1 MSEASSLK
9 DRPEFDL
16 DNQGEQKYCSFL
28 RSLPDRQENCIRLF
42 ERSSGDFYSVHG
54 EDAYFIAQ
62 HVYKTTSVIKY
73 LGGDVST
80 GVPSCTL
87 SRTTCETFLRDALLN
102 RQMRVEIWAAEPRKQ
117 NAWSII
123 KRASPGNLQDME
135 DLLFAHTDMAA
146 SPIVMAVKIQAG
158 ADHRTVGVCFADA
171 TVRELGISEF
181 IDNDLYSNFESLVI
195 QLGVKECLIQA
206 DEGQKDYELS
216 KLRTILQ
223 HCGIVITER
232 KKSDFSIKDVE
243 QDYNRLLEEEISIAA
258 LPEFELKNAMAA
270 SACVMKYL
278 ALLTDETNFGQYT
291 LCNHDL
297 SQYMKLDASAVQA
310 LNLMPSPQ
318 DGANKSMSLYGLL
331 NKCKTT
337 QGGRMLGQWLKQPLM
352 DIAAIE
358 KRQTM
363 VEAFTLDSELRQ
375 TLQES
380 HLKMIPDLHR
390 LAKRFQRGVASLQDV
405 VRAYQVVVRLP
416 GLVSTLAS
424 CETGAPEHK
433 EMLDAQFTT
442 PFQEYTSNLQKLQEL
457 VETTIDLEAV
467 DRHEYLI
474 KAEFDQGLKVL
485 RSKMEAVKQA
495 MEKEHERVA
504 DELNMEVDKKLKM
517 EDHQVYGWSFR
528 LSRNDSSCLRNKSS
542 YIELTTQKNGV
553 LFTTTKMRTASQA
566 FGDASQEYER
576 TQSSLAKEVIGIV
589 STYCPV
595 LEKLNTLVAQLD
607 VLVSFAHVSVHAPMP
622 YVRPH
627 MKAMGS
633 GDVILKES
641 RHPCLEAQD
650 DVAFIPNDVSLVRGK
665 TEFLIITGPNMG
677 GKSTYIRQ
685 IGVIALMA
693 QAGCFVPCAEASLCV
708 FDCILARVGAGDSQ
722 MKGVSTF
729 MAEMLE
735 TASILKSATENSLI
749 VIDEL
754 GRGTST
760 YDGFGLAWAISEHIA
775 TKIKSFC
782 LFATHFHEL
791 TSLGET
797 APFVGNLHVSAHVG
811 NGADDSDGA
820 EVTMAGDTTETSQ
833 GSVSRGRDIT
843 LLYKVVEGV
852 CDQSFGIHV
861 AELAQFPDSVVE
873 LAKRKADELEDFSL
887 SHHSASAPAHSA
899 SAGASAA
906 GAPTT
911 TMPGTLKSGETASSS
926 AHKNKRARNEEIEAG
941 TALIEEMIHAITRD
955 YTSELIQDRAAMLQ
969 RIDQVRGQY
978 QDRIQAN
985 PWLQQQLSGVF
996 WS

>member
-1 MSEASSLK
+1 MAEASIK

-16 DNQGEQKYCSFL
+16 GT
-28 RSLPDRQENCIRLF
+28 
-42 ERSSGDFYSVHG
+42 DFYSVHG
-54 EDAYFIAQ
+54 DDAYFIAQ

-73 LGGDVST
+73 LGGDVTT

-117 NAWSII
+117 SVWNIV

-135 DLLFAHTDMAA
+135 DLLFSNTDMAA
-146 SPIVMAVKIQAG
+146 SPIVMAVKIRTGGDQ
-158 ADHRTVGVCFADA
+158 RTVGVCFADA

-195 QLGVKECLIQA
+195 QLGIKECLVQA
-206 DEGQKDYELS
+206 DEGHKDYELS
-216 KLRTILQ
+216 KIRSILT
-223 HCGIVITER
+223 HCDIVITER
-232 KKSDFSIKDVE
+232 KKAEFGIKDVE
-243 QDYNRLLEEEISIAA
+243 QDFNRLLEEDISIAA

-291 LCNHDL
+291 LRNHDL
-297 SQYMKLDASAVQA
+297 SQYMKLDASAVRA
-310 LNLMPSPQ
+310 LNLMPGPQ
-318 DGANKSMSLYGLL
+318 DGSNKSMSLYGLL
-331 NKCKTT
+331 NKCKTS
-337 QGGRMLGQWLKQPLM
+337 QGGRMLGQWLKQPLI

-363 VEAFTLDSELRQ
+363 VEALTLDSELRQ
-375 TLQES
+375 NLQET

-405 VRAYQVVVRLP
+405 VRAYQVVIRLP
-416 GLVSTLAS
+416 AIVSSLAA
-424 CETGAPEHK
+424 CETGSPEHK
-433 EMLDAQFTT
+433 EIMDAEFTSL
-442 PFQEYTSNLQKLQEL
+442 FDEYTSNLQKLQEL
-457 VETTIDLEAV
+457 VETTIDLDAI
-467 DRHEYLI
+467 DSHEYLI
-474 KAEFDQGLKVL
+474 KADFDQGLKVL
-485 RSKMEAVKQA
+485 RKKMETLKSEMQR
-495 MEKEHERVA
+495 EHERVSGV
-504 DELNMEVDKKLKM
+504 LNMEVDKKLKM
-517 EDHQVYGWSFR
+517 EDHQIHGWGFR
-528 LSRNDSSCLRNKSS
+528 LSRNDSSCIRNKSQFQ
-542 YIELTTQKNGV
+542 ELATQKNGV
-553 LFTTTKMRTASQA
+553 FFTTTQMRKASTE
-566 FGDASQEYER
+566 FKDISQEYER

-627 MKAMGS
+627 MTAMGT
-633 GDVILKES
+633 GDVVLKEA

-693 QAGCFVPCAEASLCV
+693 QTGCFVPCSEASLCV
-708 FDCILARVGAGDSQ
+708 VDCILARVGAGDSQ

-735 TASILKSATENSLI
+735 TASILKSATVNSLI

-775 TKIKSFC
+775 MKIKSFC

-797 APFVGNLHVSAHVG
+797 APYVGNLHVSAHV
-811 NGADDSDGA
+811 DSGQG
-820 EVTMAGDTTETSQ
+820 EAGKS
-833 GSVSRGRDIT
+833 RDIT

-861 AELAQFPDSVVE
+861 AELAQFPDSVVQ
-873 LAKRKADELEDFSL
+873 LAKRKAIELEDFSA
-887 SHHSASAPAHSA
+887 HHHHQAPGSNG
-899 SAGASAA
+899 SSSQLQSGASSK
-906 GAPTT
+906 
-911 TMPGTLKSGETASSS
+911 KSKAEDVENGS
-926 AHKNKRARNEEIEAG
+926 
-941 TALIEEMIHAITRD
+941 ALIEEMIQTIAKDYKDITID
-955 YTSELIQDRAAMLQ
+955 GDKDGNRAAMLK
-969 RIDQVRGQY
+969 RVEQVREQY
-978 QDRIQAN
+978 IDRIQAN
-985 PWLQQQLSGVF
+985 PWLKEQLASVY
-996 WS
+996 WD

>member
-1 MSEASSLK
+1 MAEASIK

-54 EDAYFIAQ
+54 DDAYFIAQ

-73 LGGDVST
+73 LGGDVTT

-102 RQMRVEIWAAEPRKQ
+102 RQMRIEIWAAEPRKQ
-117 NAWSII
+117 NVWNIV

-135 DLLFAHTDMAA
+135 DLLFSNTDMAA
-146 SPIVMAVKIQAG
+146 SPIVMAVKIHTGGDQ
-158 ADHRTVGVCFADA
+158 RTVGVCFADA

-195 QLGVKECLIQA
+195 QLGIKECLIQT
-206 DEGQKDYELS
+206 DEGHKDYELS
-216 KLRTILQ
+216 KIRSILI
-223 HCGIVITER
+223 HCDIVITER
-232 KKSDFSIKDVE
+232 RKSEFAIKDVE
-243 QDYNRLLEEEISIAA
+243 QDFNRLLEEDISIAA

-291 LCNHDL
+291 LRNHDL
-297 SQYMKLDASAVQA
+297 SQYMKLDASAVKA
-310 LNLMPSPQ
+310 LNLMPGPQ
-318 DGANKSMSLYGLL
+318 DGSNKSMSLYGLL
-331 NKCKTT
+331 NKCKTS

-352 DIAAIE
+352 DIAVIE

-363 VEAFTLDSELRQ
+363 VEALTLDSELRQ
-375 TLQES
+375 NLQET
-380 HLKMIPDLHR
+380 HLKLIPDLHR

-405 VRAYQVVVRLP
+405 VRAYQVIIRLP
-416 GLVSTLAS
+416 AIVSSLAA
-424 CETGAPEHK
+424 CETGSLEHK
-433 EMLDAQFTT
+433 EIMDVEFTSL
-442 PFQEYTSNLQKLQEL
+442 FEEYTLNLQKLQEL
-457 VETTIDLEAV
+457 VETTIDLDAI
-467 DRHEYLI
+467 DNHEYLI
-474 KAEFDQGLKVL
+474 KADFDQGLKVL
-485 RSKMEAVKQA
+485 RKKMETLKLEMQR
-495 MEKEHERVA
+495 EHERVSVV
-504 DELNMEVDKKLKM
+504 LNMEVDKKLKM
-517 EDHQVYGWSFR
+517 EDHQIHGWGFR
-528 LSRNDSSCLRNKSS
+528 LSRNDSSCIRNKSQFQ
-542 YIELTTQKNGV
+542 ELATQKNGV
-553 LFTTTKMRTASQA
+553 FFTTTQMRKAATE
-566 FGDASQEYER
+566 FKDISQEYER

-627 MKAMGS
+627 MTAMGT
-633 GDVILKES
+633 GDVVLKEA

-650 DVAFIPNDVSLVRGK
+650 DVAFIPNDVSLARGK

-693 QAGCFVPCAEASLCV
+693 QTGCFVPCSEASLCV

-735 TASILKSATENSLI
+735 TASILKSATVNSLI

-775 TKIKSFC
+775 MTIKSFC

-797 APFVGNLHVSAHVG
+797 APCVGNLHVSAHVD
-811 NGADDSDGA
+811 NG
-820 EVTMAGDTTETSQ
+820 Q
-833 GSVSRGRDIT
+833 GEASKSRDIT

-861 AELAQFPDSVVE
+861 AELAQFPDSVVQ
-873 LAKRKADELEDFSL
+873 LAKRKAIELEDFSA
-887 SHHSASAPAHSA
+887 HHHHQAPGSNGSSNHLQS
-899 SAGASAA
+899 
-906 GAPTT
+906 GAPTK
-911 TMPGTLKSGETASSS
+911 KSKAED
-926 AHKNKRARNEEIEAG
+926 IENG
-941 TALIEEMIHAITRD
+941 SALIEEMIQAIAKD
-955 YTSELIQDRAAMLQ
+955 YNDIAIDGDKESNRAAMLK
-969 RIDQVRGQY
+969 RVEQVREQY
-978 QDRIQAN
+978 IDRIQAN
-985 PWLQQQLSGVF
+985 PWLKEQLASVY
-996 WS
+996 WD

>member
-1 MSEASSLK
+1 MAEASIK

-54 EDAYFIAQ
+54 DDANFIAQ

-73 LGGDVST
+73 LGGDITT

-117 NAWSII
+117 NVWNIV

-135 DLLFAHTDMAA
+135 DLLFANTDMAA
-146 SPIVMAVKIQAG
+146 SPIVMAVKIQTG
-158 ADHRTVGVCFADA
+158 GDQRTVGVCFADA

-195 QLGVKECLIQA
+195 QLGIKECLIQA
-206 DEGQKDYELS
+206 DEGHKDYELS
-216 KLRTILQ
+216 KIRSILT
-223 HCGIVITER
+223 HCEIVITER
-232 KKSDFSIKDVE
+232 KKSEFSIKDVE
-243 QDYNRLLEEEISIAA
+243 QDFNRLLEEDISIAA

-291 LCNHDL
+291 LRNHDL
-297 SQYMKLDASAVQA
+297 SQYMKLDASAVRA
-310 LNLMPSPQ
+310 LNLMPGPQ

-331 NKCKTT
+331 NKCKTS

-363 VEAFTLDSELRQ
+363 VEALALDSELRQ
-375 TLQES
+375 NLQET

-405 VRAYQVVVRLP
+405 VRAYQVVIRLP
-416 GLVSTLAS
+416 AIVGAMAA
-424 CETGAPEHK
+424 CETGSPEHK
-433 EMLDAQFTT
+433 EIMDAEFTT
-442 PFQEYTSNLQKLQEL
+442 LFGEYTENLQKLQEL
-457 VETTIDLEAV
+457 VETTIDL
-467 DRHEYLI
+467 DSIDNHEYLI
-474 KAEFDQGLKVL
+474 KADFDQGLKVL
-485 RSKMEAVKQA
+485 RKKMETLKLEMQR
-495 MEKEHERVA
+495 EHERVSVV
-504 DELNMEVDKKLKM
+504 LNMEVDKKLKM
-517 EDHQVYGWSFR
+517 EDHQIHGWGFR
-528 LSRNDSSCLRNKSS
+528 LSRNDSSCIRNKSQFQ
-542 YIELTTQKNGV
+542 ELATQKNGV
-553 LFTTTKMRTASQA
+553 FFTTTPMRKASSE
-566 FGDASQEYER
+566 FKEISQEYER

-607 VLVSFAHVSVHAPMP
+607 VLVSFAHVSVHAPTP

-627 MKAMGS
+627 MTAMGT
-633 GDVILKES
+633 GDVVLKES

-650 DVAFIPNDVSLVRGK
+650 DVAFIPNDVSLERGK

-693 QAGCFVPCAEASLCV
+693 QTGCFVPCSEASLCV

-735 TASILKSATENSLI
+735 TASILKSATVNSLI

-775 TKIKSFC
+775 MKIKSFC

-797 APFVGNLHVSAHVG
+797 APYVGNLHVSAHVDSG
-811 NGADDSDGA
+811 NEGAGKS
-820 EVTMAGDTTETSQ
+820 
-833 GSVSRGRDIT
+833 RDIT

-861 AELAQFPDSVVE
+861 AELAQFPDSVVQ
-873 LAKRKADELEDFSL
+873 LAKRKAIELEDFSA
-887 SHHSASAPAHSA
+887 HHHLQQAPGSNG
-899 SAGASAA
+899 SSTLLTRTSQQS
-906 GAPTT
+906 GAP
-911 TMPGTLKSGETASSS
+911 
-926 AHKNKRARNEEIEAG
+926 NKKAKAGDIENG
-941 TALIEEMIHAITRD
+941 SALIEEMIQAIAKD
-955 YTSELIQDRAAMLQ
+955 YKGSNMEGNRAAMLK
-969 RIDQVRGQY
+969 RIEQVREQY
-978 QDRIQAN
+978 LDRIQTN
-985 PWLQQQLSGVF
+985 PWLKEQLAS
-996 WS
+996 

>member
-1 MSEASSLK
+1 MSEVSLK

-54 EDAYFIAQ
+54 EDAFFIAQ
-62 HVYKTTSVIKY
+62 NVYKTTSVIKY
-73 LGGDVST
+73 LGGDVKT

-87 SRTTCETFLRDALLN
+87 SKTTCETFLRDALLN

-117 NAWSII
+117 NVWSII

-146 SPIVMAVKIQAG
+146 SPIVMAVKIKAG
-158 ADHRTVGVCFADA
+158 GDHRTVGVCFADA

-223 HCGIVITER
+223 HCDIVITER
-232 KKSDFSIKDVE
+232 KKSDFAIKDVE
-243 QDYNRLLEEEISIAA
+243 QDFNRLLEEDISIAA

-270 SACVMKYL
+270 SACVIKYL
-278 ALLTDETNFGQYT
+278 ALLTDESNFGQYA
-291 LCNHDL
+291 LRNHDL
-297 SQYMKLDASAVQA
+297 SQYMKLDASAVRA
-310 LNLMPSPQ
+310 LNLMPGPQ
-318 DGANKSMSLYGLL
+318 DGANKSVSLYGLL

-352 DIAAIE
+352 DVAAIE
-358 KRQTM
+358 KRQTT

-375 TLQES
+375 NLQET

-405 VRAYQVVVRLP
+405 FRAYQVVIRLP

-424 CETGAPEHK
+424 CETGSPEHK
-433 EMLDAQFTT
+433 EILDSEFTT
-442 PFQEYTSNLQKLQEL
+442 HFEEYTNNLQKLQEL

-474 KAEFDQGLKVL
+474 KAEFDQSLKVL
-485 RSKMEAVKQA
+485 RTKMETVKQA

-504 DELNMEVDKKLKM
+504 DELNMEIDKKLKM

-542 YIELTTQKNGV
+542 CIELTTQKNGV
-553 LFTTTKMRTASQA
+553 LFTTTKMRAASQS
-566 FGDASQEYER
+566 FSEASQEYER

-622 YVRPH
+622 YVKPC
-627 MKAMGS
+627 MTAMGT

-641 RHPCLEAQD
+641 RHPCLEVQD
-650 DVAFIPNDVSLVRGK
+650 DVAFIPNDVNLVRNKG
-665 TEFLIITGPNMG
+665 EFLIITGPNMG

-685 IGVIALMA
+685 RELE
-693 QAGCFVPCAEASLCV
+693 Q
-708 FDCILARVGAGDSQ
+708 
-722 MKGVSTF
+722 
-729 MAEMLE
+729 E
-735 TASILKSATENSLI
+735 TASILKSATVNSLI

-775 TKIKSFC
+775 TEIKCFC

-797 APFVGNLHVSAHVG
+797 APYVGNLHVTAHVG
-811 NGADDSDGA
+811 GGEDEEVDGA
-820 EVTMAGDTTETSQ
+820 MTSN
-833 GSVSRGRDIT
+833 SSRNSKSRDIT

-861 AELAQFPDSVVE
+861 AELAQFPDSVVQ
-873 LAKRKADELEDFSL
+873 LAKRKAIELEDFSTA
-887 SHHSASAPAHSA
+887 HHSAS
-899 SAGASAA
+899 GAA
-906 GAPTT
+906 
-911 TMPGTLKSGETASSS
+911 KSGETASL
-926 AHKNKRARNEEIEAG
+926 HKRAKSEDIEAG
-941 TALIEEMIHAITRD
+941 TALIEEMIQAITKD
-955 YTSELIQDRAAMLQ
+955 YQDQDPVARKDRAVMLQ
-969 RIDQVRGQY
+969 KVEEVWSQY

-985 PWLQQQLSGVF
+985 PWLKEQLAGDY
-996 WS
+996 WK

>member
-1 MSEASSLK
+1 MAESSIK

-16 DNQGEQKYCSFL
+16 GYLKEVQD
-28 RSLPDRQENCIRLF
+28 
-42 ERSSGDFYSVHG
+42 VHG
-54 EDAYFIAQ
+54 DDAYFIAQ

-73 LGGDVST
+73 LGGDVTS

-117 NAWSII
+117 NVWNIV

-135 DLLFAHTDMAA
+135 DLLFSNTDMVA
-146 SPIVMAVKIQAG
+146 SPIVMAVKIQTG
-158 ADHRTVGVCFADA
+158 GDQRIVGVCFADA

-195 QLGVKECLIQA
+195 QLGIKECLIQS
-206 DEGQKDYELS
+206 DEGHKNYELS
-216 KLRTILQ
+216 KIRSILS
-223 HCGIVITER
+223 HCDIVITDR
-232 KKSDFSIKDVE
+232 KKSEFSIKDVE
-243 QDYNRLLEEEISIAA
+243 QDFNRLLEEDISIAA

-278 ALLTDETNFGQYT
+278 GLLTDETNFGQYT
-291 LCNHDL
+291 LRNHDL
-297 SQYMKLDASAVQA
+297 SQYMKLDASAVRA
-310 LNLMPSPQ
+310 LNLMPGPQ

-331 NKCKTT
+331 NKCKTS

-358 KRQTM
+358 KRQAI
-363 VEAFTLDSELRQ
+363 VEALTLDSELRQ
-375 TLQES
+375 NLQET

-405 VRAYQVVVRLP
+405 VRAYQVVIRLP
-416 GLVSTLAS
+416 AIVSTLAA
-424 CETGAPEHK
+424 CETGSLEHK
-433 EMLDAQFTT
+433 EIMNTEFTS
-442 PFQEYTSNLQKLQEL
+442 PFEEYNSNLQKLQEL
-457 VETTIDLEAV
+457 VETTIDLDAI
-467 DRHEYLI
+467 DNHEYLI
-474 KAEFDQGLKVL
+474 KADFDQGLKAL
-485 RSKMEAVKQA
+485 RKKMEMLKLDMQ
-495 MEKEHERVA
+495 KEHERVSIV
-504 DELNMEVDKKLKM
+504 LNMEVDKKLKM
-517 EDHQVYGWSFR
+517 EDHQIHGWGFR
-528 LSRNDSSCLRNKSS
+528 LSRNDSSCIRNKSQFQ
-542 YIELTTQKNGV
+542 ELATQKNGV
-553 LFTTTKMRTASQA
+553 FFTTTTMRKVSTE
-566 FGDASQEYER
+566 FKDISQEYER
-576 TQSSLAKEVIGIV
+576 SQSSLAKEVIGIV

-607 VLVSFAHVSVHAPMP
+607 VLVSFAHVSVHAPIP

-627 MKAMGS
+627 MTAIGT

-650 DVAFIPNDVSLVRGK
+650 DVAFIPNDVSLERGK

-693 QAGCFVPCAEASLCV
+693 QTGCFVPCSEASLCV

-735 TASILKSATENSLI
+735 TASILKSATVNSLI

-775 TKIKSFC
+775 LNIKSFC

-797 APFVGNLHVSAHVG
+797 APYVGNLHVSAHVD
-811 NGADDSDGA
+811 NGDKGVGKS
-820 EVTMAGDTTETSQ
+820 
-833 GSVSRGRDIT
+833 RDIT

-861 AELAQFPDSVVE
+861 AELAQFPDSVVQ
-873 LAKRKADELEDFSL
+873 LAKRKAIELEDFSA
-887 SHHSASAPAHSA
+887 HHHQQVPGTNGPNKHMIRTSEQS
-899 SAGASAA
+899 
-906 GAPTT
+906 GAPNKKAKAEDIENGSAIIED
-911 TMPGTLKSGETASSS
+911 MIQAIAKDYVNSSMEG
-926 AHKNKRARNEEIEAG
+926 N
-941 TALIEEMIHAITRD
+941 
-955 YTSELIQDRAAMLQ
+955 RAAMLK
-969 RIDQVRGQY
+969 RIEQVREQY
-978 QDRIQAN
+978 YDRIQAN
-985 PWLQQQLSGVF
+985 PWLKEQLATIY
-996 WS
+996 WD